1 MNKKIVIAGA
11 AVVVLAA
18 VIAVPRIFTGEEIG
32 EYESRPTVEVQKAGN
47 ERHCFVH
54 RDDRNH

>member
-1 MNKKIVIAGA
+1 MKKKIIIAGA

-32 EYESRPTVEVQKAGN
+32 EYESRPTVEVQNRKR
-47 ERHCFVH
+47 ETLFCIQR
-54 RDDRNH
+54 